1 MNESNQYDPLTGLP
15 ERRYL
20 WSILDDRIN
29 RIRRFGG
36 NSGLLLIQ
44 FENLSNYVQLVGR
57 HGIETFLKLM
67 SDRIKNCLWDL
78 DDAVRFDPYQFVY
91 LAGSLNKV
99 EDIHTVMQK
108 VLDYLS
114 VPCEVDDYSITPTIK
129 VGIVSIPGDGDRADE
144 LMENAQKAL
153 HKTGSNAY
161 GYYDDELAQHIE
173 KQLKVKDE
181 IVKTLADE
189 SFVLLLQPKINAM
202 TYEICGLEALVR
214 MSDSDGS
221 LVTPGEFIPIAENSN
236 LILEIGEWVLENA
249 VTISETLKKRGI
261 DLPISINLSSV
272 QFKNSAA
279 LLSKLHNLATRDV
292 SSPENIILEIS
303 ENTITDDV
311 ILSSALMTEIKSLGY
326 QISIDGF
333 GAGFSSLSVL
343 KELTVD
349 EIKVDRQFLGN
360 VPADHKST
368 AILISIIMLGKAMGF
383 RVVVMGVENEKQSEL
398 LREYGCDEF
407 QGFLVSEP
415 MEFSDFIDWYSKYS
429 H

>member
-1 MNESNQYDPLTGLP
+1 MSESNQYDPLTGLP
-15 ERRYL
+15 ERHYL

-44 FENLSNYVQLVGR
+44 FENLSSYVQLVGR

-91 LAGSLNKV
+91 LAGSLSKI

-129 VGIVSIPGDGDRADE
+129 IGIVSIPGDGDRADE

-161 GYYDDELAQHIE
+161 GYYDDDLAQHIE
-173 KQLKVKDE
+173 KQLKVKNE

-189 SFVLLLQPKINAM
+189 SFVLMLQPKINAM
-202 TYEICGLEALVR
+202 TFEICGLEALVR
-214 MSDSDGS
+214 MRDSDGS

-236 LILEIGEWVLENA
+236 LILDIGEWVLENA
-249 VTISETLKKRGI
+249 VTISADLKKKGI
-261 DLPISINLSSV
+261 DLPVSVNLSSV

-279 LLSKLHNLATRDV
+279 LLSKLHNLATKDG
-292 SSPENIILEIS
+292 SSPENIILEIN

-311 ILSSALMTEIKSLGY
+311 ILSSALMTEIKSIGY

-333 GAGFSSLSVL
+333 GAGFSSLAVL

-360 VPADHKST
+360 VPTDHKST

-415 MEFSDFIDWYSKYS
+415 MEFNDFIDWYSKYS